1 MRKESSDEGSRWL
14 MQAIA
19 DRDGA
24 EILFEGGSFHL
35 ACFIAQQVAEK
46 ALKAFLYSKGEQ
58 IVTGHSVETLAAWC
72 SEYNP
77 EFERLREE
85 VAPLDG
91 LYIPTRYPNGLPD
104 SIPARVF
111 TRKSAIEALR
121 LTDLVLEKV
130 RNYL

>member
-46 ALKAFLYSKGEQ
+46 HRQKERPHGPDLRIQ
-58 IVTGHSVETLAAWC
+58 CTT
-72 SEYNP
+72 
-77 EFERLREE
+77 EFRR
-85 VAPLDG
+85 
-91 LYIPTRYPNGLPD
+91 RGLP
-104 SIPARVF
+104 IP
-111 TRKSAIEALR
+111 
-121 LTDLVLEKV
+121 
-130 RNYL
+130 NW